1 MKKVFIS
8 GLIVGVILF
17 VLSYGGLYL
26 AINAFPEAFVE
37 YNSPLFSSGNNK
49 DILFYSHA
57 FIIALALSTLWER
70 FKELFKGHHF
80 ILRGIE
86 FGFLYALVALLP
98 VLWITYSSL
107 DVSLAT
113 VSTWFVYGLVQALI
127 GGVLFAKLNP

>member
-1 MKKVFIS
+1 MKKILTS

-17 VLSYGGLYL
+17 ILGYGGLYI

-37 YNSPLFSSGNNK
+37 YNSPLFNSDPGK

-57 FIIALALSTLWER
+57 FIVALALSALWER

-80 ILRGIE
+80 VVRGIE
-86 FGFLYALVALLP
+86 FGFIYALVALLP
-98 VLWITYSSL
+98 VLWITYSAL
-107 DVSLAT
+107 DVSITT
-113 VSTWFVYGLVQALI
+113 VGTWFIYGLVQALI